1 MKVDWPREF
10 PGVYWLDEKEE
21 QAVLDVLQSRS
32 PFRYY
37 GLRTPVHVARLE
49 EQARQVYGVKY
60 ALAVNSGSGALMIAM
75 SALGVGPGCEV
86 IVPTYLW
93 PATVS
98 AAVCHNAIPV
108 LCEVNDSFT
117 LDPADLEEKIT
128 PRTKLIVPV
137 HMSGAASAM
146 DQIMEVAQRH
156 SIAVLEDCAQAN
168 GGTFQGKKLGTFG
181 DIGIYS
187 FQMNKNA
194 TAGEGGLIVTDNEQ
208 LYLKALAAHD
218 LGVPWINNL
227 PDAECGVALWGQ
239 GRRMSEL
246 CGAVANVQ
254 LEKLPGIVKH
264 MRASKQRLKS
274 MLADVEGLGFR
285 RLHDEQGDSG
295 PFMILMLEDEVRAVA
310 VCEQMKQAGLHNAV
324 RLTDYGLHIY
334 YNIPALVQKTPLSA
348 AGNPW
353 SLPQN
358 SESVYRYN
366 KGVCPQSD
374 ALFARSILLA
384 IPSRL
389 TESQEEAAAGV
400 IREAMAETSVCMEKN
415 G

>member
-1 MKVDWPREF
+1 MKVDWPSEF
-10 PGVYWLDEKEE
+10 PGVYWLDKKEE

-37 GLRTPVHVARLE
+37 GLQTPVHVSRLE
-49 EQARQVYGVKY
+49 ERAKEFYGVKY

-75 SALGVGPGCEV
+75 SALGIGPGCEV

-108 LCEVNDSFT
+108 LCEVDESFT
-117 LDPADLEEKIT
+117 LDPADLEDKIT
-128 PRTKLIVPV
+128 PRTKLILPV
-137 HMSGAASAM
+137 HMSGAAAAM
-146 DQIMEVAQRH
+146 GQIMEVAQRH
-156 SIAVLEDCAQAN
+156 QIAVLEDCAQAN

-181 DIGIYS
+181 AIGIYS

-194 TAGEGGLIVTDNEQ
+194 TAGEGGLIVTDDEQ

-227 PDAECGVALWGQ
+227 PDADCGVALWGQ

-254 LEKLPGIVKH
+254 LEKLSEIVKH
-264 MRASKQRLKS
+264 MRRSKQRIKS
-274 MLADVEGLGFR
+274 MLADVDGLGFR
-285 RLHDEQGDSG
+285 RLNDVQGDCG
-295 PFMILMLEDEVRAVA
+295 PFMILVLDNKAKAVA
-310 VCEQMKQAGLHNAV
+310 VCEHMKQAGLHNAV

-334 YNIPALVQKTPLSA
+334 YNIPSLVQKTPLSA

-358 SESVYRYN
+358 SESVYNYN

-374 ALFARSILLA
+374 ALFARSILLP

-389 TESQEEAAAGV
+389 TDSQEEAAAR
-400 IREAMAETSVCMEKN
+400 IIQEAMAEITACTEK
-415 G
+415 